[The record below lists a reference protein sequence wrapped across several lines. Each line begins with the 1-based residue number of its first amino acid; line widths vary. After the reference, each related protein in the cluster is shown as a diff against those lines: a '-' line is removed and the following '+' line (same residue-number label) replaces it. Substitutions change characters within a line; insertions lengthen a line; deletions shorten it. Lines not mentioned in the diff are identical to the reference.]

1 MRRELSGTGNQQENL
16 QTADA
21 DWKLQHEADK
31 KAKVGASHTDSQ
43 ANLSV
48 IGIFQIEEDAIAEL
62 FGELHI
68 DNITMKKLG
77 EKDMFMLQK
86 EDKVIVRSEIIF
98 ENEKIRRGI

>member
-1 MRRELSGTGNQQENL
+1 MRRELSGTGNQQE
-16 QTADA
+16 
-21 DWKLQHEADK
+21 K
-31 KAKVGASHTDSQ
+31 
-43 ANLSV
+43 
-48 IGIFQIEEDAIAEL
+48 

-68 DNITMKKLG
+68 DNITMKKLE